1 MTRPAAPTLAP
12 RLDRS
17 LELDVVV
24 VATNRAEVLDATV
37 HRLHAALTVGLST
50 TWRLTIV
57 DHASH
62 DSTGEVAERLAREL
76 VGVRSE
82 RVAERLTRAA
92 MHGRWASSPAVAVTF
107 VELTPGLDVDATVA
121 LLARRAASAPVRLR
135 PHLRPMSRR
144 TALAGIGGLGLTAVL
159 AACGRSGSGSSA
171 TTSGASASTTS
182 AAGAAS
188 TASTTATSTATSTTT
203 SAATGTATTS
213 ASTGATATTGP
224 SEAAEVVL
232 VPELTEGPYYLDL
245 DLVRGDIREDRQGAP
260 LVLDMR
266 IVDAATGDPIPGAS
280 VDLWHCDAEGE
291 YSGFVSAS
299 EGDTGGRSG
308 PGRGAPP
315 SGGGGGGATA
325 TDDSIFL
332 RGTQVAGDD
341 GTVRFTTMYP
351 GWYTGRSV
359 HMHIKVHVSGDVTH
373 TSQLFFDDAFTDEVY
388 ASTEPYAS
396 QGERDQ
402 RNDDDGIFGQGGE
415 AMTLDVAPSG
425 SGYASA
431 ISLGVSA

>member
-1 MTRPAAPTLAP
+1 MTRSAASVLA
-12 RLDRS
+12 S
-17 LELDVVV
+17 CLELDVVV
-24 VATNRAEVLDATV
+24 VATNRSDLLDATV
-37 HRLHAALTVGLST
+37 RRLHAALTAGLRT

-57 DHASH
+57 DHAS
-62 DSTGEVAERLAREL
+62 DDGTGEVAERLAREL

-92 MHGRWASSPAVAVTF
+92 MHARWASSPATAVTL

-121 LLARRAASAPVRLR
+121 LLARRAASAPAR
-135 PHLRPMSRR
+135 PRPGPVSRR

-171 TTSGASASTTS
+171 ATSGA
-182 AAGAAS
+182 
-188 TASTTATSTATSTTT
+188 TASAPSAGATSTAVTTGST
-203 SAATGTATTS
+203 AATGSTATGSTAAAASTS
-213 ASTGATATTGP
+213 AT
-224 SEAAEVVL
+224 EVVL

-245 DLVRGDIREDRQGAP
+245 DLVRGDIREDRRGAP

-266 IVDAATGDPIPGAS
+266 VVDAATGDPIPGAS

-308 PGRGAPP
+308 PG
-315 SGGGGGGATA
+315 GGGGGATA
-325 TDDSIFL
+325 TDDSTFL

-341 GTVRFTTMYP
+341 GVVQFTTVYP

-373 TSQLFFDDAFTDEVY
+373 TSQLFFDDAFSDEVY

-402 RNDDDGIFGQGGE
+402 RNDDDGIFGQGGA
-415 AMTLDVAPSG
+415 AMTLDVAASG

-431 ISLGVSA
+431 ITLGVDGG